1 MAIRRQQYARELER
15 QLAKGIK
22 PKEAHEAAVE
32 KSIIKKGTVKKKVVI
47 KKAPKKKSTWV
58 SRLKRDIKLLI
69 KGPTVRTRTIEKGLK
84 HALTE
89 KEISKFRG
97 KHSKKKG
104 Y

>member
-1 MAIRRQQYARELER
+1 MAIRRQQYAKELER

-32 KSIIKKGTVKKKVVI
+32 KSIIKKGAIRKRVAV

-69 KGPTVRTRTIEKGLK
+69 KGPTVRTKTIEKGLK
-84 HALTE
+84 HALT
-89 KEISKFRG
+89 KEEIARF
-97 KHSKKKG
+97 SKKRKK
-104 Y
+104 